1 MKKLDRRKFPR
12 IKICNPISYD
22 SVDQN
27 GILLDQNMGIAMDIS
42 QNGILLE
49 TAQVIQSKY
58 IYLIFVD
65 LKNNLR
71 RIAARVIFS
80 VKNKNGNF
88 KSGINFQGSHEENIQ
103 FAKRVVRAYHSL
115 QKGWLEPITTKNQTL
130 FSQTAPECN
139 AEMMMAISG
148 LDLTF
153 DPFI

>member
-1 MKKLDRRKFPR
+1 MEKLDRRKFPR

-27 GILLDQNMGIAMDIS
+27 GILQDQNMGVAMDIS

-65 LKNNLR
+65 LENNLI

-80 VKNKNGNF
+80 VKNKSGNF
-88 KSGINFQGSHEENIQ
+88 KSGINFQGSPEENIA
-103 FAKRVVRAYHSL
+103 FAKKLVQAYHY
-115 QKGWLEPITTKNQTL
+115 QKSDPV
-130 FSQTAPECN
+130 
-139 AEMMMAISG
+139 
-148 LDLTF
+148 LTNGARV
-153 DPFI
+153 

>member
-1 MKKLDRRKFPR
+1 MEKIDRRKFPR

-22 SVDQN
+22 SVDRN
-27 GILLDQNMGIAMDIS
+27 GILLDQNMGVALDIS

-65 LKNNLR
+65 LENNLI

-88 KSGINFQGSHEENIQ
+88 KSGINFQGSPEENIA
-103 FAKRVVRAYHSL
+103 FAKKLVQAYHY
-115 QKGWLEPITTKNQTL
+115 QKSDPV
-130 FSQTAPECN
+130 
-139 AEMMMAISG
+139 
-148 LDLTF
+148 LTNGSRV
-153 DPFI
+153 

>member
-22 SVDQN
+22 SVNQK
-27 GILLDQNMGIAMDIS
+27 GIQLDQNMGIALDIS

-49 TAQVIQSKY
+49 TAQMIQSKY

-65 LKNNLR
+65 MDNSLI

-88 KSGINFQGSHEENIQ
+88 KSGINFQGSQEENIR
-103 FAKRVVRAYHSL
+103 FAKKVIKAYQHQKSEQALINNASL
-115 QKGWLEPITTKNQTL
+115 
-130 FSQTAPECN
+130 
-139 AEMMMAISG
+139 
-148 LDLTF
+148 
-153 DPFI
+153 